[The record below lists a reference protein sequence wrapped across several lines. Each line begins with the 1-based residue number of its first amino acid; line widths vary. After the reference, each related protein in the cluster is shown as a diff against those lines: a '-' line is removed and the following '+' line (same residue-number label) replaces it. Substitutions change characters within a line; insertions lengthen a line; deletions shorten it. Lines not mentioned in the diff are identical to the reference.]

1 MKVLSTQLLA
11 TVVFVGLAANAFA
24 QGGRAVQR
32 QGQRGLA
39 PEGGVTPAEIQQM
52 FDAYFL
58 VQAQEVLQ
66 LKDEQYPRFLTRLR
80 ALQAIRRRAENQRL
94 QNLNQL
100 RRMLQ
105 ATDGRVDDSLIKERL
120 KTLSDLDASVAT
132 EIRQAQDSL
141 DEVLDLRQQARF
153 RILEEEMERRKV
165 ELVMRTRQANRPNPN
180 RPRDPQP

>member
-1 MKVLSTQLLA
+1 MVLLFSSSY
-11 TVVFVGLAANAFA
+11 AFA
-24 QGGRAVQR
+24 QGGRAQR
-32 QGQRGLA
+32 QGQRGLP

-58 VQAQEVLQ
+58 VQAQEALQ
-66 LKDEQYPRFLTRLR
+66 LKDDQYPRFLTRLR
-80 ALQAIRRRAENQRL
+80 ALQAIRRRTESQRL

-105 ATDGRVDDSLIKERL
+105 ATDGRVDDSLIQERL
-120 KTLSDLDASVAT
+120 KALGDLETSAFAEV
-132 EIRQAQDSL
+132 RQARESL

-153 RILEEEMERRKV
+153 RLLEEEMERRKV
-165 ELVMRTRQANRPNPN
+165 ELVMRTRQANRANAN